1 MEEHYEK
8 ILRFN
13 NAFEAERMREVLEGN
28 DIPFAIIKRTDSAL
42 GGVSA
47 LEFGWGYL
55 EVPPEYKEKVLAYYK
70 ELTGK

>member
-1 MEEHYEK
+1 MEHFEK
-8 ILRFN
+8 ILRLN
-13 NAFEAERMREVLEGN
+13 NAFEAERMREALEVHN
-28 DIPFAIIKRTDSAL
+28 IPFSIIQRTDSAL

-55 EVPPEYKEKVLAYYK
+55 EAPPDKREEVLRIYK